1 MKPRALLGGG
11 RGLSRPFL
19 GDGWVRL
26 GDAGAMAGWSQFAL
40 LGEPGGSRVISC
52 EKNGAHNGSNM
63 TPPCYNVEV
72 AYSFK
77 MGYGVDMDAVLA
89 DYARGHQAVWVASD
103 CNPRTGK
110 RCNCYVFECPQR
122 AVGFID
128 GLPDKFD
135 IDEAGITRDG
145 KEFTLL
151 SSNFILG
158 HHHDDHLKPR
168 HPRRPSTS
176 SGALVAKKTRYAGH
190 DG

>member
-1 MKPRALLGGG
+1 
-11 RGLSRPFL
+11 
-19 GDGWVRL
+19 
-26 GDAGAMAGWSQFAL
+26 
-40 LGEPGGSRVISC
+40 
-52 EKNGAHNGSNM
+52 M

-110 RCNCYVFECPQR
+110 RCNCDVFECPQR

-145 KEFTLL
+145 KEFTLIFPYPRESMGGDPVYDVL
-151 SSNFILG
+151 NASFSVSTYVRRFIGAFL
-158 HHHDDHLKPR
+158 HVLKV
-168 HPRRPSTS
+168 RRC
-176 SGALVAKKTRYAGH
+176 VR
-190 DG
+190 